1 MGAAGRQNVLFLP
14 KSEYFQG
21 KPKELGIFARLFA
34 KMKMFERFLRISG
47 RKLSQI

>member
-1 MGAAGRQNVLFLP
+1 MGAAGRQNLLFLP
-14 KSEYFQG
+14 KSEYFQR

-34 KMKMFERFLRISG
+34 KMKMFEFLRISG